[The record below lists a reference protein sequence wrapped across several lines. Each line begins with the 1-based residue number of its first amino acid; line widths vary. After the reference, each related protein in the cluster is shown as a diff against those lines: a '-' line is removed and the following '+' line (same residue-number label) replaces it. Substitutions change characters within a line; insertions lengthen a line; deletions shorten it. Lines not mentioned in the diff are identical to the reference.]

1 VSEKQTGTQEHTMT
15 SYITQTVAREHIAQ
29 LIEQAELRRVRRDFR
44 LARREARAAAR
55 AAAREGARTSG
66 TGRSTRR
73 DPYLQ
78 YLVPSAR

>member
-1 VSEKQTGTQEHTMT
+1 MT
-15 SYITQTVAREHIAQ
+15 SYITQTVAREHVAQ
-29 LIEQAELRRVRRDFR
+29 LIEQAEHRRVRRAFR

-55 AAAREGARTSG
+55 AATDQKTSG
-66 TGRSTRR
+66 SGRSARR